1 MDRDDPMLGAA
12 GNLAQALG
20 LFVVRTTAPPR
31 PGTGNYWKGTRM
43 ISDLGS
49 GVGRAAGMAEP
60 QDLAAAVVAVRQA
73 EQPFAGRRALV
84 TGGSRGLGREIA
96 VALAANGAD
105 VAVVSRKVGACR
117 ELAEGLSAA
126 SGRRVSAHGVHV
138 GEWGALEGMLDE
150 VEDAIGPVDVL
161 VNNAGISPLFPS
173 LYELSE
179 ELYDK
184 VMAVN
189 LKGPFRL
196 TAVAGSR
203 MVSRRGGAVL
213 NISSIGSVRPEPAF
227 LPYAAAKA
235 GLNAMTVGFAQELA
249 PSVRVNAI
257 LAGRFLTDIGKAW
270 DVEAVEAENATTP
283 ARRAGLPSEIVGA
296 ALYLCGPAAGFTTG
310 AVLAVDGG
318 RLASGL

>member
-1 MDRDDPMLGAA
+1 MGGLVTGA
-12 GNLAQALG
+12 
-20 LFVVRTTAPPR
+20 VRSPAP
-31 PGTGNYWKGTRM
+31 
-43 ISDLGS
+43 
-49 GVGRAAGMAEP
+49 AHP
-60 QDLAAAVVAVRQA
+60 QDLTEAVAAVRQG

-96 VALAANGAD
+96 IALAANGAD
-105 VAVVSRKVGACR
+105 VAVVSRKVEACR

-126 SGRRVSAHGVHV
+126 SGRRVSAHGAHV
-138 GEWGALEGMLDE
+138 GEWAALEGILDE
-150 VEDAIGPVDVL
+150 VEDAIGPVDLL

-173 LYELSE
+173 LAELSE

-196 TAVAGSR
+196 TAVAGPR
-203 MVSRRGGAVL
+203 MVAHGGGAVL

-235 GLNAMTVGFAQELA
+235 GLNALTVGFAQELA
-249 PSVRVNAI
+249 PSVRVNTI
-257 LAGRFLTDIGKAW
+257 LAGRFLTDISKEW
-270 DVEAVEAENATTP
+270 DAEAVAAENATTP

-296 ALYLCGPAAGFTTG
+296 ALYLCGSTAGFTTG

-318 RLASGL
+318 RLAAGL